1 MYIAYQQCTSWLS
14 MHACLP
20 RWVINEA
27 LLERDIVKGI
37 WSLRPQDDFHLL
49 NHVHRKM
56 TELEVLSNIHMH
68 LITQKTRLRECHQ
81 QFHPQQP
88 MMALRSRQPT
98 K

>member
-1 MYIAYQQCTSWLS
+1 
-14 MHACLP
+14 
-20 RWVINEA
+20 
-27 LLERDIVKGI
+27 
-37 WSLRPQDDFHLL
+37 
-49 NHVHRKM
+49 VHRKM